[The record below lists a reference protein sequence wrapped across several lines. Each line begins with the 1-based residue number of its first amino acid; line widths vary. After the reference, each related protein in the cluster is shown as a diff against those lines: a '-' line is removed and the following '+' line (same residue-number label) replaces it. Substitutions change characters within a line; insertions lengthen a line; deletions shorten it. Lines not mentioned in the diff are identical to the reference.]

1 MGSKLTLASAFMTAS
16 NSNTN
21 SSISFKIIR
30 IAPLTDDGEGRGQNE
45 GGDGDGGPGHVR
57 EPVHVDRVIGSG
69 PLVPRA
75 VQADSTSGKQ
85 VDLRVF
91 DALGRRYLLIA
102 AVFLNLGN
110 TGTV

>member
-1 MGSKLTLASAFMTAS
+1 MFQP
-16 NSNTN
+16 
-21 SSISFKIIR
+21 SISFNIIR

-57 EPVHVDRVIGSG
+57 EPVHVDRVVGGG

-85 VDLRVF
+85 IY
-91 DALGRRYLLIA
+91 LGNIYLLNA
-102 AVFLNLGN
+102 AVLL
-110 TGTV
+110 TWKLLCQDACVEARALRRQMY